1 MTLFPSD
8 MQLLISAAT
17 IAIVVVVVAVGKLV
31 IWWVTRD

>member
-8 MQLLISAAT
+8 LQLLISAAT
-17 IAIVVVVVAVGKLV
+17 VAIVVMVLAVGKFV

>member
-8 MQLLISAAT
+8 MRLLISAAT
-17 IAIVVVVVAVGKLV
+17 IAIVVLVVAVGKLL